1 MEGIGGENSLSS
13 AQLVGTLISSP
24 TSFSLHCSPSQIP
37 TCRAAIKNK
46 SPKPTMR
53 KIQCLSVT
61 VSCPAPSALDISS
74 GGGGRGGGRGVGHD
88 RYIEIKEVQVDSRLR
103 LFSFHSD
110 YRPPY
115 V

>member
-1 MEGIGGENSLSS
+1 MEGIRGENSLHS

-24 TSFSLHCSPSQIP
+24 TSFSLHCSSSQIP

-74 GGGGRGGGRGVGHD
+74 GGGGRGGGHD